1 MESDKPISAVR
12 EVTVMDVIE
21 EQQMEIVI
29 SDSGV
34 NDPSDNNVPGQQK
47 CDDSVEDKKVPS
59 DDNDNPGAE
68 AGEGEEKGIEEG
80 EGLELSIADVSSVS
94 LSNYSVGE
102 KTGDDDV
109 NKSIVIKSET
119 LPPAM
124 VEVGTKKQEKVKC
137 PYCDF
142 EFEEFSSD
150 TFAEHL
156 RTVHFITKSLDI
168 LLEFSLSTIN
178 KGNKLFRDLCVCMC
192 YETLRCHD
200 ISGYH

>member
-1 MESDKPISAVR
+1 MESDKSIPAVR
-12 EVTVMDVIE
+12 EVAVKDMME
-21 EQQMEIVI
+21 EEQMEIVLI

-34 NDPSDNNVPGQQK
+34 KDPSDNNVPDQLK
-47 CDDSVEDKKVPS
+47 CDDSVEDKKVTS
-59 DDNDNPGAE
+59 DDNDNPGDK
-68 AGEGEEKGIEEG
+68 EKGMEEG

-94 LSNYSVGE
+94 LSNYSE
-102 KTGDDDV
+102 KTGDDV
-109 NKSIVIKSET
+109 NKSIVESEP

-124 VEVGTKKQEKVKC
+124 VEVEAKMQENVKC

-168 LLEFSLSTIN
+168 LLEFSLRTIN
-178 KGNKLFRDLCVCMC
+178 EGNKQLRDPCVHVMKI
-192 YETLRCHD
+192 YD
-200 ISGYH
+200 VS